1 MPSKPDYGIFGEILD
16 TEKGP
21 FASVFQNPEG
31 YNLQIVYTQ
40 IDRDRNNRPS
50 FRDHVFMTQPGRY
63 FYPASTVKM
72 PVAILA
78 LQRLRELNRPGFN
91 QHSAMI
97 TGTDFTGQ
105 TPVLNDPTTPD
116 GRPSIAHYIKK
127 IFLVSDNDA
136 YNRLYEF
143 LGPHYINKTLQQMGY
158 SESEIIHRLEISLTE
173 EENRHTNPIRFLNG
187 AGTTV
192 YEQPGQYDKGTY
204 GSRSDQLGKGYM
216 KAGKLVT
223 QPMDFSKKN
232 RIALRS
238 LHEIMKSVIF
248 PESVPVK
255 QRFFL
260 EPEDYRFLRKYMS
273 ATPSSAGYPPY
284 DSATYYDT
292 YCKFLLFGADR
303 HQQMPAGMKVFN
315 KVGDAYGHLLDVAY
329 VADAVNGVE
338 FLLSV
343 VVYCNKDGVLND
355 DTYDYDEI
363 GFPLLKYIGQRVY
376 FYERARQKTYKPN
389 LDWIRSTD

>member
-1 MPSKPDYGIFGEILD
+1 MPEKPDYGILGEILD
-16 TEKGP
+16 TENGP
-21 FASVFQNPEG
+21 FASVFQHPEK

-50 FRDHVFMTQPGRY
+50 FRDHVFMTEPGRY

-78 LQRLRELNRPGFN
+78 LQRLRELNLPGFN
-91 QHSAMI
+91 PNSAMI
-97 TGTDFTGQ
+97 TGTDFSGQ

-143 LGPHYINKTLQQMGY
+143 LGPHYINKSLQQMGY
-158 SESEIIHRLEISLTE
+158 SEAEIIHRLEISLTE

-192 YEQPGQYDKGTY
+192 YDQPGQYDKAAY
-204 GSRSDQLGKGYM
+204 GPRSDQLGQGYM
-216 KAGKLVT
+216 KGGTLVS

-232 RIALRS
+232 RVALRS
-238 LHEIMKSVIF
+238 LHEMMKSIIF

-260 EPEDYRFLRKYMS
+260 EPEDYRFLRK
-273 ATPSSAGYPPY
+273 
-284 DSATYYDT
+284 
-292 YCKFLLFGADR
+292 
-303 HQQMPAGMKVFN
+303 
-315 KVGDAYGHLLDVAY
+315 
-329 VADAVNGVE
+329 
-338 FLLSV
+338 
-343 VVYCNKDGVLND
+343 
-355 DTYDYDEI
+355 
-363 GFPLLKYIGQRVY
+363 
-376 FYERARQKTYKPN
+376 
-389 LDWIRSTD
+389 